1 MREAR
6 NARLESAADQLT
18 RMKNKLV
25 ELQEVWTE
33 ERRDAMKGVNKAR
46 KEANAYKASL

>member
-18 RMKNKLV
+18 QMKNKLV

-33 ERRDAMKGVNKAR
+33 ERREAMKGVNKAR